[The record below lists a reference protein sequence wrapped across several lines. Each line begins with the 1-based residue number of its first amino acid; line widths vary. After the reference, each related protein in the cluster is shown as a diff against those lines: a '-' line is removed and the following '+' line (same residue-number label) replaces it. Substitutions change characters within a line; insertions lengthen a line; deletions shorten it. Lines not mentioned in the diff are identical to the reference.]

1 MLIFVTGGNGFV
13 GSRVVHELIEQG
25 HQVRA
30 LLRPTSSTKRIAHL
44 TYEKLQG
51 DILDEA
57 ALLQGMNGCDGVI
70 HLASLSNWNEI
81 NSPKMPE
88 VVIEGSKKVFAA
100 AQKQGNIKVVY
111 VSSSTAINGTDL
123 PVVQNEKARFEL
135 GKKFSYA
142 LAKNKVEEIA
152 TELAS
157 QGQKIIIVNPAEVY
171 GPHDDQ
177 EITCGNLKDFAKSNP
192 IFVCS
197 GGTSVVHVDDV
208 AKGIV
213 AALEKGRVGERY
225 FLGGENLTIKELAS
239 LTVSLLHKRKTI
251 LNVNNKLLRLA
262 ANVGKRLKIPLP
274 FNPHVIPYA
283 TKYWFFENHK
293 AKEEL
298 GISFRS
304 AEETLRDALAWMEK
318 VGKI

>member
-30 LLRPTSSTKRIAHL
+30 LLRQTSSTKRIAHL
-44 TYEKLQG
+44 SYEKWRG

-57 ALLQGMNGCDGVI
+57 SLLQGMKGCDGVI
-70 HLASLSNWNEI
+70 HLASFSSWSEI

-88 VVIEGSKKVFAA
+88 VVIEGSKNVFAA
-100 AQKQGNIKVVY
+100 AQKLGSLKVVY

-123 PVVQNEKARFEL
+123 PIVQDEKACFDL
-135 GKKFSYA
+135 GKKYSYA
-142 LAKNKVEEIA
+142 WAKNRVEEIA
-152 TELAS
+152 TELVS

-225 FLGGENLTIKELAS
+225 FLGGENLTIQELAQ
-239 LTVSLLHKRKTI
+239 LTISILQKRKKI
-251 LNVNNKLLRLA
+251 LKVNNKLLLFFA
-262 ANVGKRLKIPLP
+262 TVGQRAKIPLP

-283 TKYWFFENHK
+283 TKYWFFENQK
-293 AKEEL
+293 AQEEL
-298 GISFRS
+298 GVVFRS
-304 AEETLRDALAWMEK
+304 AEETLRDTLAWMEK
-318 VGKI
+318 AGKI